1 MLWLVASKLGS
12 LRMTEQVLD
21 SDLHLNYASDL
32 RSSAEIPLRGWR
44 AGDLVID
51 LELRRLYRDGR
62 RVALQETPLRLLCLL
77 FERGGRPVARR
88 ELHEALWPRYEWDSF
103 ERNVNT
109 AVRKLRQAIGDDAR
123 EPRLIETMRASGYRW
138 IGPAPAGLSTVPG
151 FEAGADAATT
161 SRPTPATAAA
171 SRPVWRRWL
180 VPGAIAAGAVCLLA
194 LSTLQ
199 TPAQPRSLLLVDVEN
214 SAGFA
219 PMETAKVR
227 SLRELL
233 AGAIASNAVAGD
245 DAGEPVHV
253 ALSVR
258 AGEPLGAEVSGRG
271 GKEHIALGDTAFGRE
286 RLLVEVALRMPAAA
300 VARTE
305 TTLPA
310 AAQRAFA
317 EAGTLIL
324 GVTDTGSAERV
335 LGLLESALSA
345 APDHAGAL
353 RTYARAQR
361 LHAVLG
367 RNAADA
373 RERRLLARDALRR
386 AVHADPRSAGIAADV
401 AGQLFWGEWNSKE
414 AADWFALARRAAPQ
428 DAEVLRSYAW
438 FALAD
443 DRIDAALEAMNA
455 ALAVAPL
462 SVDLHSDLGWFYFR
476 TGRYDDAL
484 RQCRAA
490 LQMSARDAS
499 AQTCEERALAEL
511 GHPDQA
517 WEALQ
522 RHAPEWLD
530 ARSMQ
535 EFSSAGPD
543 RAYRM
548 AMHLAAARTRERFGA
563 GFESASLEAIAG
575 DRSAVDADLA
585 AAVALGDPGLHMA
598 RVTPELARMLGA
610 PAVRRL
616 ADAGVATLRAGDSG

>member
-1 MLWLVASKLGS
+1 MLPLVASKLGS

-21 SDLHLNYASDL
+21 SDLHLNYASEL
-32 RSSAEIPLRGWR
+32 TGSAEIPVCGWR

-62 RVALQETPLRLLCLL
+62 RVSLQETPLRLLCLL
-77 FERGGRPVARR
+77 LERGGRPVARR

-138 IGPAPAGLSTVPG
+138 IGPAPEALSTVPE
-151 FEAGADAATT
+151 FEVGAATAT
-161 SRPTPATAAA
+161 TGRATPATPTA
-171 SRPVWRRWL
+171 SRPFWRRWL
-180 VPGAIAAGAVCLLA
+180 VPGAIAAGLICLLVFSA
-194 LSTLQ
+194 SQ
-199 TPAQPRSLLLVDVEN
+199 SPSQPRSLLVIDVEN
-214 SAGFA
+214 AAGLA
-219 PMETAKVR
+219 PAETARVR
-227 SLRELL
+227 NLRELL
-233 AGAIASNAVAGD
+233 AGAIASDAGTG

-258 AGEPLGAEVSGRG
+258 DGEPLSAEVSGRG
-271 GKEHIALGDTAFGRE
+271 NKEHIALGDAAFGRE
-286 RLLVEVALRMPAAA
+286 RLLVEVAARMPATV

-310 AAQRAFA
+310 PAQRAFA

-324 GVTDTGSAERV
+324 GVTDTASVDRV
-335 LGLLESALSA
+335 LGLLGSVLSA
-345 APDHAGAL
+345 VPDHAGAL
-353 RTYARAQR
+353 RLYARAQR
-361 LHAVLG
+361 MHAVFG
-367 RNAADA
+367 RDAANA
-373 RERRLLARDALRR
+373 RERRLLAREALRR
-386 AVHADPRSAGIAADV
+386 AVRADPRSAGIAADV

-414 AADWFALARRAAPQ
+414 AVDWFALARRAAPQ

-443 DRIDAALEAMNA
+443 DRIDTALEAMNA

-484 RQCRAA
+484 RQCRVA
-490 LQMSARDAS
+490 LQMSAGDES
-499 AQTCEERALAEL
+499 AQTCEERALSEL
-511 GHPDQA
+511 GHPEQA

-530 ARSMQ
+530 ARSMH
-535 EFSSAGPD
+535 EFSSAGAD

-585 AAVALGDPGLHMA
+585 VAVALGDPGLHMA

-610 PAVRRL
+610 PAVRHL
-616 ADAGVATLRAGDSG
+616 ADAGVEMLRAGGSG

>member
-1 MLWLVASKLGS
+1 
-12 LRMTEQVLD
+12 MTEQVLD
-21 SDLHLNYASDL
+21 SDLHLNYAGGL
-32 RSSAEIPLRGWR
+32 PGSAEIPVRGWR
-44 AGDLVID
+44 AGDLVVD

-77 FERGGRPVARR
+77 LERGGRPVARR

-123 EPRLIETMRASGYRW
+123 EPRLIETMRSSGYRW
-138 IGPAPAGLSTVPG
+138 IGPAPDALSSVPAFAAETDVAKAG
-151 FEAGADAATT
+151 
-161 SRPTPATAAA
+161 PATPVTA
-171 SRPVWRRWL
+171 SRPVWHRAWMS
-180 VPGAIAAGAVCLLA
+180 GAIAAGIICLLA
-194 LSTLQ
+194 LVAAYPPSV
-199 TPAQPRSLLLVDVEN
+199 PRPLLVIDVDN
-214 SAGFA
+214 PTGLA
-219 PMETAKVR
+219 PPDTAKLRV
-227 SLRELL
+227 LRELL
-233 AGAIASNAVAGD
+233 AGALVAG
-245 DAGEPVHV
+245 AAAGEAEESVHVGLTLRNGEPV
-253 ALSVR
+253 S
-258 AGEPLGAEVSGRG
+258 AEVSSQG
-271 GKEHIALGDTAFGRE
+271 GKERIALGDTAFGRE
-286 RLLVEVALRMPAAA
+286 RLLVEVASRLPAPA
-300 VARTE
+300 VSRADA
-305 TTLPA
+305 TLPA
-310 AAQRAFA
+310 PAQRAFA
-317 EAGTLIL
+317 EAGTLL
-324 GVTDTGSAERV
+324 PGATDTASVDRV
-335 LGLLESALSA
+335 LGLLESVLSA
-345 APDHAGAL
+345 APEHAGAL
-353 RTYARAQR
+353 RLYARAQR

-367 RNAADA
+367 RNAANA
-373 RERRLLARDALRR
+373 RERRLVARDALRR
-386 AVHADPRSAGIAADV
+386 AVHADPRSAAIAADV

-484 RQCRAA
+484 RQCRVA
-490 LQMSARDAS
+490 LQMSARDES
-499 AQTCEERALAEL
+499 AQTCEQRSLAEL
-511 GHPDQA
+511 GHPEQA
-517 WEALQ
+517 WEALR
-522 RHAPEWLD
+522 RHAPDWLD
-530 ARSMQ
+530 ARSIQ
-535 EFSSAGPD
+535 EFSEAGTG

-610 PAVRRL
+610 PAVRHL
-616 ADAGVATLRAGDSG
+616 AAAGVAPLKAGDSG

>member
-1 MLWLVASKLGS
+1 
-12 LRMTEQVLD
+12 MTEQVLD
-21 SDLHLNYASDL
+21 SDLHLNYAADL
-32 RSSAEIPLRGWR
+32 PGSAETPVRGWR
-44 AGDLVID
+44 AGDLIVD

-62 RVALQETPLRLLCLL
+62 RVTLQETPLRLLCLL
-77 FERGGRPVARR
+77 LERGGRPLARR

-123 EPRLIETMRASGYRW
+123 EPRLIETLRASGYRW
-138 IGPAPAGLSTVPG
+138 IGQAPGALSTVPI
-151 FEAGADAATT
+151 FEADANTAMAGHA
-161 SRPTPATAAA
+161 TPAIAIA
-171 SRPVWRRWL
+171 SRPVWRRAL
-180 VPGAIAAGAVCLLA
+180 VPGAIAAGLICLLVFVA
-194 LSTLQ
+194 AYS
-199 TPAQPRSLLLVDVEN
+199 PPQPRPLLVVDVDN
-214 SAGFA
+214 PAGFA
-219 PMETAKVR
+219 PPDTAKVR
-227 SLRELL
+227 VLREML
-233 AGAIASNAVAGD
+233 AGALATNAAASEAG
-245 DAGEPVHV
+245 APVRV
-253 ALSVR
+253 ALTLRNDQPVN
-258 AGEPLGAEVSGRG
+258 AEVSGRG
-271 GKEHIALGDTAFGRE
+271 GKERIALGDTAFGRE
-286 RLLVEVALRMPAAA
+286 RLLVEVASRMPAAA
-300 VARTE
+300 VSRAD

-310 AAQRAFA
+310 PAQRAFA
-317 EAGTLIL
+317 EAGTLIP
-324 GVTDTGSAERV
+324 GVTDTASVERV
-335 LGLLESALSA
+335 LGLLESVLSA
-345 APDHAGAL
+345 VPNHAGAL
-353 RTYARAQR
+353 RMYARAQR
-361 LHAVLG
+361 LHAVFG

-386 AVHADPRSAGIAADV
+386 AVRADPRSAGIAADV

-484 RQCRAA
+484 RQCRVA
-490 LQMSARDAS
+490 LQMSARDES
-499 AQTCEERALAEL
+499 AQTCEERALSEL
-511 GHPDQA
+511 GHPEQA

-522 RHAPEWLD
+522 RHAPQWLD

-535 EFSSAGPD
+535 EFSKAGAD

-575 DRSAVDADLA
+575 DRSAVDSDLA

-610 PAVRRL
+610 PAVRHL
-616 ADAGVATLRAGDSG
+616 ADSGAAPLLAGDSG

>member
-1 MLWLVASKLGS
+1 
-12 LRMTEQVLD
+12 MTEQALD
-21 SDLHLNYASDL
+21 SDLHLNYAADL
-32 RSSAEIPLRGWR
+32 PGSAQTPLRGWR
-44 AGDLVID
+44 AGDLVVD

-62 RVALQETPLRLLCLL
+62 RITLQETPLRLLCLL
-77 FERGGRPVARR
+77 LERGGRPVSRR
-88 ELHEALWPRYEWDSF
+88 ELHESLWPRYEWDSF

-138 IGPAPAGLSTVPG
+138 IGQAPDALSAVPIFEADVNTATAGQAAPAIARS
-151 FEAGADAATT
+151 
-161 SRPTPATAAA
+161 
-171 SRPVWRRWL
+171 SRPVWRRAL
-180 VPGAIAAGAVCLLA
+180 GLGAIAAGLIGLGVFVAA
-194 LSTLQ
+194 YS
-199 TPAQPRSLLLVDVEN
+199 PSQPGPLLVVDIDN
-214 SAGFA
+214 PAGFA
-219 PMETAKVR
+219 APGTAKVR
-227 SLRELL
+227 NLQELL
-233 AGAIASNAVAGD
+233 AGLLAKDAVASDG
-245 DAGEPVHV
+245 GEAVHV
-253 ALSVR
+253 ALTLR
-258 AGEPLGAEVSGRG
+258 NDEPVIAEVSGRG

-286 RLLVEVALRMPAAA
+286 RLLVEVASRMPAAA
-300 VARTE
+300 VSRAGA
-305 TTLPA
+305 TLPA
-310 AAQRAFA
+310 PAQRAFA

-324 GVTDTGSAERV
+324 GVTDTPSAERV
-335 LGLLESALSA
+335 LGLLESVLSA
-345 APDHAGAL
+345 VPDHAGAL
-353 RTYARAQR
+353 RMYARAQR
-361 LHAVLG
+361 LHAVFG

-386 AVHADPRSAGIAADV
+386 AVHADPRSAGTAVDV
-401 AGQLFWGEWNSKE
+401 ADQLFWGEWNSRE
-414 AADWFALARRAAPQ
+414 AADWFALARREAPQ

-484 RQCRAA
+484 RQCRVA
-490 LQMSARDAS
+490 LQMSARDES
-499 AQTCEERALAEL
+499 AQICEERTLSEL
-511 GHPDQA
+511 GHPEQA

-522 RHAPEWLD
+522 RHAPQWLD
-530 ARSMQ
+530 ARSIQ
-535 EFSSAGPD
+535 EFSRAGAD

-575 DRSAVDADLA
+575 DRSAVDTDLA

-610 PAVRRL
+610 PAVRHL
-616 ADAGVATLRAGDSG
+616 ADSGVATLQAGDPG

>member
-1 MLWLVASKLGS
+1 
-12 LRMTEQVLD
+12 MTEQVLD
-21 SDLHLNYASDL
+21 SDLHLNYAADL
-32 RSSAEIPLRGWR
+32 PGSSEIPVRGWR
-44 AGDLVID
+44 AGNLIVD
-51 LELRRLYRDGR
+51 LELRRLYRGGR

-77 FERGGRPVARR
+77 LERGGRPVARR
-88 ELHEALWPRYEWDSF
+88 DLHEALWPRYEWDSF

-138 IGPAPAGLSTVPG
+138 IGQAPEVLPRVPV
-151 FEAGADAATT
+151 FEAEADAAAADPAMPATVAR
-161 SRPTPATAAA
+161 SRPL
-171 SRPVWRRWL
+171 WRRRMI
-180 VPGAIAAGAVCLLA
+180 PGAIAAGLICLFA
-194 LSTLQ
+194 FFASHS
-199 TPAQPRSLLLVDVEN
+199 PSQPRSLLVIDVDN
-214 SAGFA
+214 PAGFA
-219 PMETAKVR
+219 PPDTAKLR
-227 SLRELL
+227 TLRELL
-233 AGAIASNAVAGD
+233 ASAIATSTATGD

-253 ALSVR
+253 ALSLR
-258 AGEPLGAEVSGRG
+258 NGEPLSADVSGRG
-271 GKEHIALGDTAFGRE
+271 GKEHIALDDTAFGRE
-286 RLLVEVALRMPAAA
+286 RLLVEVASRVPATA
-300 VARTE
+300 VPHSDTI
-305 TTLPA
+305 LPA
-310 AAQRAFA
+310 SAQRAFA

-324 GVTDTGSAERV
+324 GVTDTASGERV
-335 LGLLESALSA
+335 LSLLESVLSV

-353 RTYARAQR
+353 RVYARAQR
-361 LHAVLG
+361 LHAVFG
-367 RNAADA
+367 RDAANA

-443 DRIDAALEAMNA
+443 DRIEAALEAMHA

-511 GHPDQA
+511 GHPEQA

-535 EFSSAGPD
+535 EFSKAGAD

-548 AMHLAAARTRERFGA
+548 AMHLAAAKTRERFGA

-575 DRSAVDADLA
+575 DRRAVDTDLA

-610 PAVRRL
+610 PAVRHL
-616 ADAGVATLRAGDSG
+616 ADAGVATLKAGDSG